1 MLSCT
6 GTLATTL
13 GANQPFRYRGYVY
26 DTETGLYY
34 VASRYYDPEV
44 GRWINADDTAYLGAD
59 GTPFSYNLF
68 AYCVNNPVNRTDING
83 NWSGWATAG
92 VIVGAIL
99 CVAAVTILT
108 CGVGTATLA
117 GAVAVGAAKGALVGA
132 AVGTAAGAGIGYATT
147 GTLEGAATGAA
158 IGFGAGAVVG
168 AAVGGSVGANSW
180 YNARALEF
188 TNPGSNE
195 VVLGRSGTY
204 EQVAQSRGS
213 TYFHTSDARWNE
225 VHDMFGVGDKGMWRI
240 NKAFLDQQ
248 VAAGRT
254 FVLSNNPIVEGGYY
268 LAKEVAYLISKGI
281 GYSIL

>member
-1 MLSCT
+1 ML
-6 GTLATTL
+6 
-13 GANQPFRYRGYVY
+13 P
-26 DTETGLYY
+26 
-34 VASRYYDPEV
+34 
-44 GRWINADDTAYLGAD
+44 
-59 GTPFSYNLF
+59 
-68 AYCVNNPVNRTDING
+68 
-83 NWSGWATAG
+83 
-92 VIVGAIL
+92 
-99 CVAAVTILT
+99 
-108 CGVGTATLA
+108 
-117 GAVAVGAAKGALVGA
+117 KALVGA

-268 LAKEVAYLISKGI
+268 LAKEVAYLVSKGI